1 MNLITDVEKGI
12 KVAAA
17 DALKVLTMGESVT
30 SKIAVATP
38 KVAAALGTVFGQ
50 LTAAITEAESAAA
63 AGGANLV
70 LDAATITALKAAWPD
85 VVTFLGTM
93 GITA

>member
-12 KVAAA
+12 KVAAS

-38 KVAAALGTVFGQ
+38 KG
-50 LTAAITEAESAAA
+50 
-63 AGGANLV
+63 
-70 LDAATITALKAAWPD
+70 
-85 VVTFLGTM
+85 
-93 GITA
+93 